1 MERCYSV
8 LTFIAVSKFVEVEI
22 VENVALGVW
31 LFNVLFHMMIIQ
43 FRVDCS
49 VRVCVALVK
58 VVNDVEGVKVGVAVV
73 DVVDVDFKV
82 DFSVKVDDDVGVE
95 GVPDVPVDC
104 SIARSKTW
112 SPCTSWNTSMG
123 LFMLLPSLEEVEL
136 VAF

>member
-49 VRVCVALVK
+49 VRVCVTLVN
-58 VVNDVEGVKVGVAVV
+58 VVNGVEGVKVGVAVV

-82 DFSVKVDDDVGVE
+82 DFSVKDDDDVDVE

-104 SIARSKTW
+104 SVARSKTW
-112 SPCTSWNTSMG
+112 SPCTGWNTSMG
-123 LFMLLPSLEEVEL
+123 LWYSLASKRLSRPSD
-136 VAF
+136 